1 MAKIF
6 SEKWEV
12 ITDLPEGG
20 QAHVFKVV
28 DKKGDGV
35 TEYVLKRLK
44 NPHRLDRFKKE
55 YEALR
60 KLGHPAIVRV
70 IDFDFDTEKPF
81 FVTEFCE
88 RGNLAQQEQMLC
100 APISTKIQTFLEIC
114 RGLQAAHD
122 KGISHRDIKPENVFV
137 RKDGSVALGD
147 FGLSHDHTEGVR
159 LTASTEPI
167 GSRYFICPENEDG
180 RADQVTHACDIYS
193 LGKLLYW
200 LLSGGTIFSR
210 EKFRE
215 PQYDLRKFISSGDPF
230 IDQLTEQFN
239 LVLDKMITVR
249 PEDRIPIKEV
259 LRKIQRAER
268 LWTLEYALP
277 TSYIGGALCR
287 YCGQGDYVRCS
298 DSPVNFGIEQRGQQ
312 NLRILVCNWCGHV
325 ELFRP
330 DHILPESPA
339 RQTGN
344 YMSAYK

>member
-1 MAKIF
+1 MAKIL
-6 SEKWEV
+6 SERWEV

-60 KLGHPAIVRV
+60 KLGHPAIIRV

-88 RGNLAQQEQMLC
+88 HGNLAQQEQLLR
-100 APISTKIQTFLEIC
+100 APISTKVRTFLEIS

-147 FGLSHDHTEGVR
+147 FGLCHDQTEAVR
-159 LTASTEPI
+159 LTAPSEPI
-167 GSRYFICPENEDG
+167 GSRHFIAPEYEDG
-180 RADQVTHACDIYS
+180 RADQVTQAGDIYS

-200 LLSGGTIFSR
+200 LLSGGVIFSR

-215 PQYDLRKFISSGDPF
+215 TEYDLRKFITSGDPF
-230 IDQLTEQFN
+230 IDQLAEQFN

-249 PEDRIPIKEV
+249 SEDRISIKEV
-259 LRKIQRAER
+259 LRQVQRAER

-277 TSYIGGALCR
+277 TSCIGGALCR
-287 YCGQGDYVRCS
+287 YCGQGDYVKCS

-312 NLRILVCNWCGHV
+312 TLRILVCNWCGHV

-330 DHILPESPA
+330 DDTLPESPV
-339 RQTGN
+339 RQIG
-344 YMSAYK
+344 K

>member
-1 MAKIF
+1 MAKTF
-6 SEKWEV
+6 SERWEV
-12 ITDLPEGG
+12 ITHLPEGG

-28 DKKGDGV
+28 DIKGDGV

-44 NPHRLDRFKKE
+44 NPNRLERFKKE

-88 RGNLAQQEQMLC
+88 RGSLAEQEQLLR

-114 RGLQAAHD
+114 QGLQAAHD
-122 KGISHRDIKPENVFV
+122 KGIIHRDIKPENVFV

-147 FGLSHDHTEGVR
+147 FGLSHDLAEGIR
-159 LTASTEPI
+159 LTASSEPI
-167 GSRYFICPENEDG
+167 GSRFYIAPEYEDG
-180 RADQVTHACDIYS
+180 RADQVTHAVDIYS

-200 LLSGGTIFSR
+200 LLSGGRIFSR

-215 PQYDLRKFISSGDPF
+215 TPHNLRAILTSGDPF
-230 IDQLTEQFN
+230 INQLMEQFN
-239 LVLDKMITVR
+239 LVLDKMITGR

-259 LRKIQRAER
+259 LKQVQRAER

-277 TSYIGGALCR
+277 ASFIGGGLCR

-298 DSPVNFGIEQRGQQ
+298 DEPVNFGIQQRGQQ
-312 NLRILVCNWCGHV
+312 TLRILVCNWCGHV

-330 DHILPESPA
+330 DNTLPESPV
-339 RQTGN
+339 QQMG
-344 YMSAYK
+344 K

>member
-1 MAKIF
+1 MTKIY
-6 SEKWEV
+6 SERWKT
-12 ITDLPEGG
+12 IADLPEGG
-20 QAHVFKVV
+20 QAYVYKVV
-28 DKKGDGV
+28 DIKGDGV

-55 YEALR
+55 YEALQ

-88 RGNLAQQEQMLC
+88 RGNLAQQEQLLR
-100 APISTKIQTFLEIC
+100 AQLPIKIQTFLEIC

-159 LTASTEPI
+159 LTASSEPI
-167 GSRYFICPENEDG
+167 GSRNYICPENEDG

-200 LLSGGTIFSR
+200 LLSGGNIFSR

-215 PQYDLRKFISSGDPF
+215 SQYDLRKFITTDDPF

-259 LRKIQRAER
+259 LRKVQRAER

-287 YCGQGDYVRCS
+287 YCGQGDYVKCS

-330 DHILPESPA
+330 DHILPKSPA

-344 YMSAYK
+344 

>member
-6 SEKWEV
+6 SERWEV
-12 ITDLPEGG
+12 TADLPEGG

-28 DKKGDGV
+28 DKKGGGV
-35 TEYVLKRLK
+35 AEYVLKRLK

-60 KLGHPAIVRV
+60 KLRHLGIVQV
-70 IDFDFDTEKPF
+70 IDFDFGTEKPF

-88 RGNLAQQEQMLC
+88 RGNLAQQEQMLH
-100 APISTKIQTFLEIC
+100 APVSTKILIFLEIC
-114 RGLQAAHD
+114 RGLQVAHD
-122 KGISHRDIKPENVFV
+122 NAISHRDIKPENVFV

-147 FGLSHDHTEGVR
+147 FGLCHDQAEDVR
-159 LTASTEPI
+159 LTASSEPI
-167 GSRYFICPENEDG
+167 GSRHFIAPEYEDG
-180 RADQVTHACDIYS
+180 RADQVTHAGDVYS

-200 LLSGGTIFSR
+200 LLSGGVLFSR

-215 PQYDLRKFISSGDPF
+215 PRYDLRAILKSGEPV
-230 IDQLTEQFN
+230 IDRLMEQFN

-259 LRKIQRAER
+259 LRQVQRAER

-277 TSYIGGALCR
+277 TSYLTGGLCR
-287 YCGQGDYVRCS
+287 HCGQGDYVQCN
-298 DSPVNFGIEQRGQQ
+298 DSPVNFGIEQRGPQT
-312 NLRILVCNWCGHV
+312 LKILVCNWCGHV

-330 DHILPESPA
+330 DNTSPESPA
-339 RQTGN
+339 RQT
-344 YMSAYK
+344 SK